1 MRSKNT
7 LVNIISVWTG
17 QILLIGVNMVSRKV
31 FLDILGS
38 EYLGLNSLFS
48 NIVGLLAV
56 AELGIG
62 SAINY
67 SLYRPL
73 AENDTETIKSLMRL
87 YKRVYCL
94 IGTVI
99 LLAGVMITPAIRSI
113 AECSESIQ
121 NVEIIFMLFVINTAI
136 SYFFSY
142 YSALIIADQ
151 KKYIFNFVHY
161 LFQILMFAIQIIILL
176 KTGNYYAYLICQVTA
191 TVAENLFMAI
201 ITRKKYSYV
210 KEKKI
215 EPITEENKSV
225 ISKNVKALILN
236 EIGNTIVTST
246 DNILISK
253 LINLSI
259 VGIYGNYSTIITAV
273 RNVFWQGITSFTA
286 SIGNQLISGK
296 KEECKNIFFAIQ
308 LIGSWLYG
316 WGSIC
321 LLLLLTPFVKLWY
334 GDFTLAI
341 ETVGVLCLNVYLSG
355 QRTVLR
361 AYVSAAGLYYKI
373 KYRAIIE
380 AFMNIV
386 LSIALGKIW
395 GITGIFWGTFI
406 SGFIGGWFPETKVII
421 KNIIDIK
428 IWKYVIIQLKQ
439 GMCIAVS
446 ALLTILVTRSNL
458 SQGISGF
465 CIDLL
470 ICIFLPNI
478 VIAIC
483 NLKNP
488 YFRVCVNKLI
498 GVIESFINQKKKK
511 TII

>member
-17 QILLIGVNMVSRKV
+17 QILLIGVNMASRKV

-161 LFQILMFAIQIIILL
+161 LFQLLMFAIQIIILL
-176 KTGNYYAYLICQVTA
+176 NPGNYYAYLICQVTA
-191 TVAENLFMAI
+191 TVAENHFMAI
-201 ITRKKYSYV
+201 ITRKKYS
-210 KEKKI
+210 
-215 EPITEENKSV
+215 
-225 ISKNVKALILN
+225 
-236 EIGNTIVTST
+236 
-246 DNILISK
+246 
-253 LINLSI
+253 
-259 VGIYGNYSTIITAV
+259 
-273 RNVFWQGITSFTA
+273 
-286 SIGNQLISGK
+286 
-296 KEECKNIFFAIQ
+296 
-308 LIGSWLYG
+308 
-316 WGSIC
+316 
-321 LLLLLTPFVKLWY
+321 
-334 GDFTLAI
+334 
-341 ETVGVLCLNVYLSG
+341 
-355 QRTVLR
+355 
-361 AYVSAAGLYYKI
+361 
-373 KYRAIIE
+373 
-380 AFMNIV
+380 
-386 LSIALGKIW
+386 
-395 GITGIFWGTFI
+395 
-406 SGFIGGWFPETKVII
+406 
-421 KNIIDIK
+421 
-428 IWKYVIIQLKQ
+428 
-439 GMCIAVS
+439 
-446 ALLTILVTRSNL
+446 
-458 SQGISGF
+458 
-465 CIDLL
+465 
-470 ICIFLPNI
+470 
-478 VIAIC
+478 
-483 NLKNP
+483 
-488 YFRVCVNKLI
+488 
-498 GVIESFINQKKKK
+498 
-511 TII
+511 